1 MQSGILFPAII
12 ALIIGGVFF
21 LQYYFSR
28 KSVVKRKLKKA
39 AGMKMSSFYS
49 GDIAKVA
56 GSVEIIGEPLIAPLS
71 GRPCAYYYVLVEQL
85 QSSGKSSHYSKLIEE
100 EKSGTFLIRDGRY
113 RAKINSDSQ
122 LKTYLVQDKEYSSG
136 LGNDA
141 TAALEN
147 FLNSN
152 GEKSENFLGFN
163 KTIRYKEGI
172 LEAGEMVAVTGRG
185 EWKTAREAQLP
196 ETYGRILLFSS
207 AENEPIYMS
216 DDPETI
222 SINYNDLTVQSG
234 MDQQ

>member
-1 MQSGILFPAII
+1 MHSGFIFPVVITI
-12 ALIIGGVFF
+12 VFGGIFF
-21 LQYYFSR
+21 LQYYLSR

-56 GSVEIIGEPLIAPLS
+56 GSVEIVGEPLIAPLS
-71 GRPCAYYYVLVEQL
+71 GRECAYYYVLVEQL
-85 QSSGKSSHYSKLIEE
+85 QSSGKSSHYSKLIED

-113 RAKINSDSQ
+113 RAKINPDSR

-136 LGNDA
+136 TGNDA
-141 TAALEN
+141 TTTLEN
-147 FLNSN
+147 FLNMH

-185 EWKTAREAQLP
+185 EWKTAVEAGLP
-196 ETYGRILLFSS
+196 GTYGRILVFSS
-207 AENEPIYMS
+207 DENEPVYMS
-216 DDPETI
+216 DDPDTI
-222 SINYNDLTVQSG
+222 IISYNDLTGQSG
-234 MDQQ
+234 SEV

>member
-1 MQSGILFPAII
+1 MHSGIIYPAII

-21 LQYYFSR
+21 LQFYFNR

-39 AGMKMSSFYS
+39 VGMKMSSFYS

-56 GSVEIIGEPLIAPLS
+56 GSVEIVGEPLIAPLS

-85 QSSGKSSHYSKLIEE
+85 ESTGKSSHYAKLIEE

-113 RAKINSDSQ
+113 RAKIHPDSR

-136 LGNDA
+136 TGNDA
-141 TAALEN
+141 TTTLEN
-147 FLNSN
+147 FLNSY

-185 EWKTAREAQLP
+185 EWKSAGEAQLP
-196 ETYGRILLFSS
+196 GTYGRILLFSS
-207 AENEPIYMS
+207 DENEPIYMS
-216 DDPETI
+216 DDPDTI
-222 SINYNDLTVQSG
+222 NINYNELTVRTGIDLQ
-234 MDQQ
+234 